1 MRRMAKRMDKFQLT
15 VIAVGGSLIVP
26 HLTDTDGIDV
36 PFLKAFRRLLVR
48 EMKKNR
54 PVLPRGRQFII
65 VPGGGKTCRVYQ
77 KTGRQIVKMSNT
89 DLDWIGV
96 HSTRL
101 NAQLLRTI
109 FAKEAHP
116 VVIDHDPSAKEV
128 VQLKRTKK
136 KLFIA
141 SGWKPG
147 WSTDYIAMRL
157 AQKFGAKEMV
167 DAGDIDFVYDKDP
180 KKFEDAKPLEKLSW
194 KDYRKLIPSKWTPGL
209 ASPIDPVAARLAEK
223 VRIRAKII
231 KGTNLEN
238 MKKAIEGE
246 EFVGTV
252 IH

>member
-1 MRRMAKRMDKFQLT
+1 MRRMAKRMHESQFT

-48 EMKKNR
+48 EMKRN
-54 PVLPRGRQFII
+54 RQFII

-77 KTGRQIVKMSNT
+77 KAGRQIVKMSNN
-89 DLDWIGV
+89 DLDWIGI

-109 FAKEAHP
+109 FGKEAHP

-128 VQLKRTKK
+128 AQLKRTKK

-157 AQKFGAKEMV
+157 AQKFGAKEMM

-194 KDYRKLIPSKWTPGL
+194 KEYRKLIPSKWTPGL
-209 ASPIDPVAARLAEK
+209 ASPIDPIAARLAEK
-223 VRIRAKII
+223 ARIQAKII

-238 MKKAIEGE
+238 MKKAIEGK

-252 IH
+252 IS